1 MEVDNETSV
10 VSNMDKVGN
19 AWLPMLNSRKQQK
32 KLRRPSSPEFTYE
45 VHSVPMATR
54 GGLLAS
60 YKEITC
66 ESSTRPAA
74 VARAEARTQ
83 RVQSDT
89 ALAISDLEAI
99 CQLADS
105 MDDDSKTSTPSLT
118 ARPSTS
124 PAPRPPGCVGGN
136 SAVPYHF
143 FLNLLTSSTSENRVF
158 DHALLSFSG
167 FWSKRACIFTN
178 NGQYYIMVEIGFE

>member
-1 MEVDNETSV
+1 
-10 VSNMDKVGN
+10 
-19 AWLPMLNSRKQQK
+19 
-32 KLRRPSSPEFTYE
+32 
-45 VHSVPMATR
+45 MATR

-66 ESSTRPAA
+66 DTSSRPAA
-74 VARAEARTQ
+74 AARAEARTQ

-124 PAPRPPGCVGGN
+124 PAPRPPLGGIGGTGQGPGSGVPQLSPLETARLNMKHTVSAAAAVGLASVSTDVFEFADDRSVGSG
-136 SAVPYHF
+136 SAYPSPSPQYTPFPY
-143 FLNLLTSSTSENRVF
+143 NTVGSP
-158 DHALLSFSG
+158 LSATPLRG
-167 FWSKRACIFTN
+167 TTTKRRPRARKSAN
-178 NGQYYIMVEIGFE
+178 MGD